1 MGLKR
6 WHFFLSH
13 TQRNGDAKSVA
24 LELFFGFS
32 EQGKKIWLDVKMP
45 KMDMVAMKD
54 GVNGSRCVLGRHH
67 PNPNP
72 NPNHITLTFTL
83 TLTLTLTLT
92 PTLTLTLTL
101 TLT

>member
-45 KMDMVAMKD
+45 KMDMETS
-54 GVNGSRCVLGRHH
+54 SRPLQGDADKQ
-67 PNPNP
+67 
-72 NPNHITLTFTL
+72 
-83 TLTLTLTLT
+83 
-92 PTLTLTLTL
+92 
-101 TLT
+101 

>member
-13 TQRNGDAKSVA
+13 TQRNGDAKSIA

-45 KMDMVAMKD
+45 KMDMEAMKD
-54 GVNGSRCVLGRHH
+54 GVNGSRCVLGLSF
-67 PNPNP
+67 PFPFP
-72 NPNHITLTFTL
+72 FPF
-83 TLTLTLTLT
+83 
-92 PTLTLTLTL
+92 P
-101 TLT
+101 